1 MAAAPYQTDE
11 RAKEAIKRRW
21 HRKQEWGVMPL
32 YRSTSSDRNQ
42 SYQPSILPYGT
53 WRAKGNPRVP
63 MVCCRTTK
71 NRLETRMD
79 RSYTT
84 PSDIACQRRKES
96 RLRTPTKEYPSRE
109 KGRQLFPWK
118 DHLSSEK
125 DPRST
130 RWRNP
135 LQIPKAQKSVE

>member
-1 MAAAPYQTDE
+1 
-11 RAKEAIKRRW
+11 
-21 HRKQEWGVMPL
+21 MPL
-32 YRSTSSDRNQ
+32 HQFTSADRNQ
-42 SYQPSILPYGT
+42 SYQPSILSYRT

-84 PSDIACQRRKES
+84 SSGIACQQRKES
-96 RLRTPTKEYPSRE
+96 HLCTPTKEYPSRE
-109 KGRQLFPWK
+109 KGGQLFPWK
-118 DHLSSEK
+118 NHLSSEK

-135 LQIPKAQKSVE
+135 LQVPKAQKGV